1 VDDNEDAAE
10 TLAEMV
16 RVLGHDAV
24 VAYDGPTA
32 LHRAGEHHPDVVLC
46 DIGLPGMDGY
56 EVAKKLRAAQ
66 GRNVRL
72 VALSGYAQ
80 PEDVAMAREAGFD
93 EHVAKP
99 CGPEQIE
106 RLLSKGTQ
114 PQPASPQRDS

>member
-16 RVLGHDAV
+16 RMLGHHV
-24 VAYDGPTA
+24 EVAYDGPTA
-32 LHRAGEHHPDVVLC
+32 VRRAREHRPDLVLC

-56 EVAKKLRAAQ
+56 EVAKELRAAQ
-66 GRNVRL
+66 GHGVRL
-72 VALSGYAQ
+72 VAVSGYAQ
-80 PEDVAMAREAGFD
+80 PEDVARAQQAGFD

-106 RLLSKGTQ
+106 RLLS
-114 PQPASPQRDS
+114 